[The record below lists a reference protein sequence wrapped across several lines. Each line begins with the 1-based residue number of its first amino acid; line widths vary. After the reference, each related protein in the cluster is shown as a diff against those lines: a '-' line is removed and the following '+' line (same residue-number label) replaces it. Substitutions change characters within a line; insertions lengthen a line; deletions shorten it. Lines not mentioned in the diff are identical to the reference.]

1 MRLVR
6 GWASAVA
13 CAGLVAVSGSS
24 WIGRDAV
31 AAQQRPAPT
40 AAAPA
45 APAAVKG
52 DVAHGRYLVE
62 KVAMCGECHS
72 ARDEAGNIIETTR
85 LRGGSMPAR
94 VPWPADW
101 PVQVPRILGLPAY
114 SDAEAMRLL
123 TEGAIKR
130 NGTKARAPM
139 PRFYMTPQDAAD
151 VIAFLR
157 SL

>member
-1 MRLVR
+1 MSVVR
-6 GWASAVA
+6 GWAWVVA

-24 WIGRDAV
+24 WIGRDVA
-31 AAQQRPAPT
+31 AAQQRPA
-40 AAAPA
+40 AATPVAPA
-45 APAAVKG
+45 GLKG

-72 ARDEAGNIIETTR
+72 SRDEAGTIIESTR
-85 LRGGSMPAR
+85 LRGGSMPVR

-101 PVQVPRILGLPAY
+101 PLQVPRIIGLPAY
-114 SDAEAMRLL
+114 TDAEAMRLL
-123 TEGAIKR
+123 TEGAVKR

-139 PRFYMTPQDAAD
+139 PRYYMTPQDAAD

-157 SL
+157 SM

>member
-1 MRLVR
+1 MSVVR
-6 GWASAVA
+6 GWAWVAA

-24 WIGRDAV
+24 WIGRDVA
-31 AAQQRPAPT
+31 AAQQRPAAVT
-40 AAAPA
+40 PA
-45 APAAVKG
+45 APAGPKG

-72 ARDEAGNIIETTR
+72 SRDEAGNLIESTR
-85 LRGGSMPAR
+85 LRGGSLPAR

-101 PVQVPRILGLPAY
+101 PVQVPRIMSLPAY

-123 TEGAIKR
+123 TQGAIKR

-157 SL
+157 SM